1 MIIISY
7 KIDKELQTIHCEKIQ
22 GFQMNVEEC
31 VRCGKETP
39 YMINTPVTVR
49 LYYVE
54 GSGQLCEACFNKL
67 YKGETLFDRRTN
79 DS

>member
-1 MIIISY
+1 
-7 KIDKELQTIHCEKIQ
+7 
-22 GFQMNVEEC
+22 MNVEEC

-39 YMINTPVTVR
+39 YMINTPVTLR